1 MFCEKCGNQMP
12 DTANF
17 CEKCGSKVEMAGS
30 AMISADTRK
39 VKSKSGKSKKIL
51 IALAVLLVI
60 AVAGVGGKI
69 AYDNTPGQKAA
80 KQMKLGEKYLG
91 ELNYQ
96 QAKLAYEAAIAI
108 DPKAVDAY
116 VSLAKIYEAEKNY
129 DEAFK
134 ILSKGNANTGD
145 SKIQSYIQK
154 IKELEAN
161 AENNNLNS
169 DATQQ
174 TQQAATDKTAA
185 AVTTKQTKTVTQ
197 PKSFT
202 VMVDNSIVTEN
213 NGGKEF
219 YAYLKSLLG
228 DGTIDIKW
236 VRPEHAKY
244 YDTVSIAFNSA
255 NQMPDVVLLSSDY
268 YALYASSGYVW
279 DMTDAWNAS
288 ETKNS
293 GRLISTAD
301 NVLESLKVEGLDGVK
316 RMYGFSPYRGNGCCT
331 YVKKSWLDAAGIPVS
346 DIKDKTLT
354 FDEYYNI
361 LRRMQAAKNSVVIS
375 APGFIGSEN
384 PYTQYLPEFYQNA
397 HYSFYKNSSGKYVDG
412 FSEQDMKDALIRI
425 QTAVR
430 DGIIDKESVNNST
443 ANSRDKF
450 YADNTGV
457 FTYWAGTWANTLKV
471 NLEVIGKDSTL
482 IAIKPIKE
490 LGSYIERMPPVWCI
504 TTHAENPEG
513 IFKYFIDTMLDGGDV
528 QTAWEYGAK
537 GTHWDTKAET
547 VTLKGKEDK
556 GTTYTEGK
564 FHMLPSP
571 ERPTSLM
578 AKNHIDPMLALAKFK
593 SGSDPGAAYMTET
606 AIANKEFFA
615 NNSIVTEALPYTYEM
630 SNDIADINMQRNIII
645 AAVANGEMSADSGI
659 TEYRA
664 KVGTKVD
671 KVLASLNK

>member
-1 MFCEKCGNQMP
+1 MFCEKCGNPMP

-17 CEKCGSKVEMAGS
+17 CEKCGAKVEMAGP
-30 AMISADTRK
+30 AMISADARK

-145 SKIQSYIQK
+145 GKIQSYIQE

-185 AVTTKQTKTVTQ
+185 AVPTKQTKTVSQ

-236 VRPEHAKY
+236 VRPEHANY
-244 YDTVSIAFNSA
+244 YDTVSIAFNSI

-268 YALYASSGYVW
+268 YALYASSGFLW

-301 NVLESLKVEGLDGVK
+301 NVFNSLKVAGLDGKK
-316 RMYGFSPYRGNGCCT
+316 RMYGFATYRGNGCCT

-346 DIKDKTLT
+346 DVKDKTLT

-397 HYSFYKNSSGKYVDG
+397 HFSFYQNSSGQYVDG
-412 FSEQDMKDALIRI
+412 FSEQAMKDALTRI
-425 QTAVR
+425 QAAVR
-430 DGIIDKESVNNST
+430 DGVLDRESVNNLSNH
-443 ANSRDKF
+443 ARDKF
-450 YADNTGV
+450 STDNTGV
-457 FTYWAGTWANTLKV
+457 FTYWAGTWADTLKIS
-471 NLEVIGKDSTL
+471 LEAKGFDGTL

-490 LGSYIERMPPVWCI
+490 LGSYIEKMPPVWCI

-547 VTLKGKEDK
+547 VTLKGREDK
-556 GTTYTEGK
+556 GTAYAEGQ

-571 ERPTSLM
+571 DSPNKLM
-578 AKNHIDPMLALAKFK
+578 IKNHIDPILALAKFK
-593 SGSDPGAAYMTET
+593 NGSDPGASRVSET
-606 AIANKEFFA
+606 AKANLEFFVSNSTVMESVPCTNEMA
-615 NNSIVTEALPYTYEM
+615 EYINDINKQRISIVNSVAKGSM
-630 SNDIADINMQRNIII
+630 SAESGIAD
-645 AAVANGEMSADSGI
+645 
-659 TEYRA
+659 YRA

-671 KVLASLNK
+671 EVLKSLNK